1 MSEYATLLDLVALAL
16 AVFLVLQL
24 QRVRAVLS
32 LVFAPA
38 RARRIVTPRIPDA
51 IADLHAQAAAELA
64 PLGFEGPQWF
74 LVDHPGGVMPAQ
86 PVAVWRQREEGDA
99 LWLFA
104 PPAPQW
110 ANHLLSIFVRR
121 LADGRHCVS
130 EAFDCYAE
138 ICADEQILA
147 QTIGGADLAALWR
160 RHRDWA
166 ARQGAADTA
175 GVDDAALDWQASEL
189 SEQRLASLQRR
200 GKVYRDSRGL
210 LRPRLAFAWTIYKAF
225 RRQPKPPANTQPVP
239 PARLVWLAGV
249 MKRVT
254 QQTVPRR
261 VQAGLFAFSV
271 ALFLLLG
278 AWIWGWRFAA
288 ILLVVVAIHE
298 FGHYLAMRLSGYRNV
313 QMLALPLVGGV
324 TIGHE
329 ARPDAARRAWMSLM
343 GPLPG
348 ILIGW
353 ALLLYASLSGGIAL
367 GGIGNS
373 LILEAALVFLF
384 INYLNVLPVP
394 PLDGAHVVQEL
405 LPVGSA
411 RLSAVFIAIAS
422 LAGAALAFWFG
433 FHVLALIALLQ
444 LPTVRSRW
452 QLGGVLHALRSD
464 PQMEKSQPEALRQR
478 RLYEVFD
485 RIAGTTLL
493 APPRLAL
500 GSEALRSLDVVP
512 MRPLQRVLVGG
523 TYLLLLAGPLAAA
536 VIAINFSLWAQGSA
550 DYTASMERS
559 WQERR
564 QLEADAA
571 RLGVDAL
578 VREVIAEE
586 NADSAAAEL
595 PAPPDAAALAAAQ
608 ARLGFTLPDDIAAFY
623 RVADG
628 AAPLGLAPLAQ
639 VQPAAAAAELDL
651 DSFGYEGKIHFS
663 YWRSPQTPEAVP
675 ELDSVELTAAQLR
688 GFLLLG
694 RDDELDTIALYD
706 TGEPPRYAGL
716 RFYWLDTEG
725 GSKAAAGL
733 SGWLRQRWVDQES
746 MRTRQ
751 QRFDAA
757 LQREQAALAGWNT
770 TQLLDGL
777 ERPPLW
783 MRLLAPQG
791 AWPAAAGEAQ
801 IDAVA
806 ARFGTPLPDDLAA
819 LYRRHDGFPDLMLL
833 PLEHWRAVSSL
844 SPETTVALNR
854 GYSNQF
860 SDAKPDA
867 LVSCIAIGGHFDER
881 DTDDPLRWVGMLWC
895 PQQAPERRFIDIARR
910 RAAAD
915 FIVLLRE
922 YVALQR
928 VGSVLGL

>member
-550 DYTASMERS
+550 GAEASMERS
-559 WQERR
+559 RQERR
-564 QLEADAA
+564 QLEAEAA
-571 RLGVDAL
+571 KLGVDAL
-578 VREVIAEE
+578 VRDLVAVDAPDTVI
-586 NADSAAAEL
+586 ST
-595 PAPPDAAALAAAQ
+595 PSSSPDAAVLAAAQ
-608 ARLGFTLPDDIAAFY
+608 VRLGFALPEDLAGFY
-623 RVADG
+623 RIVDG
-628 AAPLGLAPLAQ
+628 AAQLGLAPLTQ
-639 VQPAAAAAELDL
+639 LQPTATAVERELNSFAYDGAVHFTHWRQSEEPGAPAEFEDV
-651 DSFGYEGKIHFS
+651 
-663 YWRSPQTPEAVP
+663 A
-675 ELDSVELTAAQLR
+675 LTVAQLR
-688 GFLLLG
+688 SFMLLG
-694 RDDELDTIALYD
+694 HDSELNTITLYD
-706 TGEPPRYAGL
+706 TGQPPLRAGL
-716 RFYWLDTEG
+716 RYYRLDVEG
-725 GSKAAAGL
+725 SSEAAPGL
-733 SGWLRQRWVDQES
+733 ADWLRGRWVGLRAQ
-746 MRTRQ
+746 RAQR
-751 QRFDAA
+751 QRFDVA
-757 LQREQAALAGWNT
+757 LQREQEKMADWTA

-783 MRLLAPQG
+783 LRLLTSEQ
-791 AWPAAAGEAQ
+791 AWPGAADEAQ
-801 IDAVA
+801 ITAIA
-806 ARFGTPLPDDLAA
+806 ARFGASLPEDMASV
-819 LYRRHDGFPDLMLL
+819 YRRHDGVPDLALL
-833 PLEHWRAVSSL
+833 PLAHWRAVSSL
-844 SPETTVALNR
+844 SPEVIDVLSR
-854 GYSNQF
+854 GYAGQF
-860 SDAKPDA
+860 GDIAPEA
-867 LVSCIAIGGHFDER
+867 LTSCVAIGGYFDEN
-881 DTDDPLRWVGMLWC
+881 DATAGWVGMLWC
-895 PQQAPERRFIDIARR
+895 PMQVPDRRFVDIARHR
-910 RAAAD
+910 ISAN
-915 FIVLLRE
+915 FTSLLRG
-922 YVALQR
+922 YVAQQHVVDTL
-928 VGSVLGL
+928 